1 MIKTEK
7 KNKHLSYEERIEIM
21 ECLYKGMTGFVNKT
35 RHPNLETVAS
45 VIA

>member
-1 MIKTEK
+1 MKSYKVTITEK
-7 KNKHLSYEERIEIM
+7 LQI
-21 ECLYKGMTGFVNKT
+21 GFVNKT